1 MKVKSKKN
9 KRKSKDSCTD
19 KRVQFENYFAWNIVI
34 DLCFFSS
41 FTLFKVYSVT
51 SLYCIVC
58 LFDLI
63 PLILGN
69 LWTIIRGSTLTSLKI
84 SLSLSL

>member
-34 DLCFFSS
+34 DLCFFLAHLHLLR
-41 FTLFKVYSVT
+41 FTL
-51 SLYCIVC
+51 
-58 LFDLI
+58 
-63 PLILGN
+63 
-69 LWTIIRGSTLTSLKI
+69 
-84 SLSLSL
+84 